1 MSASPQMQTFLVE
14 VQFLSGDE
22 QYGMEL
28 YMIDAPNWY
37 RAEQHALERS
47 GESVYDN
54 PLIPDLRRRV
64 VSKQV

>member
-1 MSASPQMQTFLVE
+1 MGASPQIQTFIVE

-28 YMIDAPNWY
+28 YTIDAPNWY

-54 PLIPDLRRRV
+54 ALIPDLRRRAV
-64 VSKQV
+64 ARQV